1 MPDFIRSVVAQEET
15 ITASAVATYD
25 LPVNPLSF
33 IQYVL
38 RWQDGAAVGNTAD
51 PIADALSFISKLE
64 VLFRGQAIMSMSA
77 ADLWFMMTAITGWRP
92 SIMNLVDAATERH
105 YLSMIIPFSR
115 IPYDPMQAFPASR
128 RGELQLQVTST
139 AAVGTVDT
147 PAHIIETVELVDA
160 MPNSFLKCTTI
171 SKTPSAAGEHD
182 VDLPIGNQILGAGLF
197 ATQVPTGVV
206 TSRDIGEIRLLI
218 DNIEQKYAKSNWE
231 AFQQEQPMRR
241 GLDFM
246 TNRHTHAQA
255 ANTDVVTGMQLLGI
269 IGAARYAWLEF
280 DPLWDGKYA
289 LQTRGRSRVN
299 FRINAETTFTAIRVM
314 PVELISPGG

>member
-1 MPDFIRSVVAQEET
+1 MEYLRSVVAQEES
-15 ITASAVATYD
+15 ITASTVMTYD

-38 RWQDGAAVGNTAD
+38 RWQDGAAVGNTANS
-51 PIADALSFISKLE
+51 IADALSFVTKIE
-64 VLFRGQAIMSMSA
+64 VLFRGQAIWSSSL
-77 ADLWFMMTAITGWRP
+77 ADLWYMMTAITGWKP
-92 SIMNLVDAATERH
+92 SIMNLVDAGAERH
-105 YLSMIIPFSR
+105 YLSLIIPFAR
-115 IPYDPMQAFPASR
+115 TPYDPMQAFPASR
-128 RGELQLQVTST
+128 RGELQLQVTFA

-147 PAHIIETVELVDA
+147 PAHVIETVELLDVV
-160 MPNSFLKCTTI
+160 PKEFLKCTTI

-182 VDLPIGNQILGAGLF
+182 VDLPIGNPIVGVGLF

-231 AFQQEQPMRR
+231 CFQQEQAMRG

-255 ANTDVVTGMQLLGI
+255 AAGDVVTGMQLLGI
-269 IGAARYAWLEF
+269 LGAAQYAWLEF
-280 DPLWDGKYA
+280 DPLLDGSYA
-289 LQTRGRSRVN
+289 LETRGRSRVN
-299 FRINAETTFTAIRVM
+299 FRINAETTFTAIRVL
-314 PVELISPGG
+314 PVEVITP